1 MKHKNKI
8 KKNKPKTKHEGK
20 NEENG
25 KNRSQ
30 RMVEKSIKI
39 FKRKMFTS
47 Y

>member
-1 MKHKNKI
+1 MKIIIFVLMKHKNKI

-30 RMVEKSIKI
+30 RMVEKKYKNI
-39 FKRKMFTS
+39 
-47 Y
+47 